1 MCQAVAA
8 NTDDGQLCISPTQS
22 KAPDAAGRLNDDET
36 ATLSE
41 ENEVSTVTVKL
52 RGVLEEV
59 KATGAVMAALAMPGE
74 KN

>member
-1 MCQAVAA
+1 
-8 NTDDGQLCISPTQS
+8 
-22 KAPDAAGRLNDDET
+22 
-36 ATLSE
+36 LSE

-59 KATGAVMAALAMPGE
+59 KATGAVMAALAKPGE